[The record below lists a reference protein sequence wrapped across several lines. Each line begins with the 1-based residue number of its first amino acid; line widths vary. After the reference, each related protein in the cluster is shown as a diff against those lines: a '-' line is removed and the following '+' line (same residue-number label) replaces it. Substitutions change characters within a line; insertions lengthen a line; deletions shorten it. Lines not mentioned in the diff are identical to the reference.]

1 MREGLAP
8 DERGVGTREGGLAP
22 REGGAP
28 DRTLH
33 CSLPRG
39 YFDFDSLLI
48 INQCCVLLNKYMFSP
63 FIFRLLLFHLQVS
76 STCRIHSHTSMMY
89 PE

>member
-63 FIFRLLLFHLQVS
+63 FIFISLAGFFYLSYTF
-76 STCRIHSHTSMMY
+76 SHFSDVC
-89 PE
+89 